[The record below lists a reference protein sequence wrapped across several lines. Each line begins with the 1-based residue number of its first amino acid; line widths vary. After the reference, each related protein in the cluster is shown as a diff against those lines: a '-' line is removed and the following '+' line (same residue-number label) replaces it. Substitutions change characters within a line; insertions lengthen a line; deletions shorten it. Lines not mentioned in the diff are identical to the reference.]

1 MGLIRVKIV
10 VGPVAA
16 RLLLGSLLLA
26 LLPVGQ
32 VQADEIQTNIIGV
45 TQGSE
50 LSETVRGNE
59 YGGYE
64 LAHAEWQSFYNW
76 YHTNWFDVR
85 VDMLTQYTPD
95 FGVLWGFS
103 TGEAGEKFNIQPSIK
118 LGIITQSHPV
128 PNGTFTLSIATI
140 LGGRLTELPCTAD
153 YGDIGGI
160 QQVNC
165 RLAATTIA
173 PKDTL
178 PLLWNLNPELLKVVL
193 SYEATF

>member
-1 MGLIRVKIV
+1 MGVTGGEIV
-10 VGPVAA
+10 VRATVA
-16 RLLLGSLLLA
+16 RLLPVALLA
-26 LLPVGQ
+26 GLAFAHPALAG
-32 VQADEIQTNIIGV
+32 EIQTNIIGV

-50 LSETVRGNE
+50 LSETVRGFEN
-59 YGGYE
+59 GGYE

-128 PNGTFTLSIATI
+128 PNGTLSLSIAAI
-140 LGGRLTELPCTAD
+140 LGGQLTELPCTAD

-165 RLAATTIA
+165 RLAASPIA

-178 PLLWNLNPELLKVVL
+178 PLLLNLNPERLKVVL
-193 SYEATF
+193 SYQATF